1 MVDNAQEQD
10 KLGDEGMGEGQ
21 GEVTVSRCHL
31 CRGLKELRSAASQV
45 SGEVPQAEG
54 IACAKA

>member
-1 MVDNAQEQD
+1 MVDDAQEQD

-31 CRGLKELRSAASQV
+31 CRGLKELRSAAHRYLRKCPKQR
-45 SGEVPQAEG
+45 E
-54 IACAKA
+54 